1 MRRNHNENRS
11 IKYLKAKRNSINIHL
26 IRDRLKKSK
35 IRVQSKIVFRYL
47 QNQDWVQ
54 LEVLNY
60 IKLTALLIKLNKN
73 NYKLLQAQRQHFKVQ
88 KIKFNRSNWG
98 MIKHNRII
106 KSIKL
111 VLKSKIYLLKK
122 TVFKKTFTKSALET
136 IIQKLQINMS
146 SSKRTNEL
154 LDTEIK
160 DKNWYCVMQSF
171 MLLL

>member
-1 MRRNHNENRS
+1 
-11 IKYLKAKRNSINIHL
+11 
-26 IRDRLKKSK
+26 
-35 IRVQSKIVFRYL
+35 
-47 QNQDWVQ
+47 
-54 LEVLNY
+54 
-60 IKLTALLIKLNKN
+60 
-73 NYKLLQAQRQHFKVQ
+73 
-88 KIKFNRSNWG
+88 

-160 DKNWYCVMQSF
+160 DKN
-171 MLLL
+171 